1 MALVRKNWKEQSRID
16 WGQDLGEHEFPGREA
31 IQLGAILRI
40 ADAME
45 AMAKSHTGLV
55 EEKERYRKWYID
67 EREQKHRQY
76 RMVSRLHG
84 VITRLKKNK
93 GKYHVKH

>member
-1 MALVRKNWKEQSRID
+1 MPIVRKNWKEQSRID
-16 WGQDLGEHEFPGREA
+16 WGNDMEESLFPGREA

-45 AMAKSHTGLV
+45 AMAKNHTSLV
-55 EEKERYRKWYID
+55 EEKERYRKWYQE
-67 EREQKHRQY
+67 EREMRAQAY
-76 RMVSRLHG
+76 RTVTRLRG

-93 GKYHVKH
+93 GKYHVKY